1 MKTLTPPISLD
12 SRLLHLYRPLVRNL
26 ALIIGA
32 TIVLAATALIYFD
45 ERMVNSLTGRLTA
58 SSSAAVRQQLDDLRN
73 TAEEALGI
81 AVGQLA
87 RTRLGDR
94 AGRDELFGLLQP
106 YFDSYPF
113 LDSINFADAAGNEY
127 AILRQGAEWQTRF
140 VEAAAPRV
148 AHWIRRIDGQVVE
161 EWTREQTVPPAERP
175 WFRGAMQRAAG
186 EEYWT
191 RPYAF
196 LTTRE
201 AGISVSKRSG
211 RDRGGEEFVVAFNF
225 TLGAVSGFTMT
236 LRPSENGLAAVID
249 DEGRVLGLPADPR
262 FEDASVRSAAI
273 LKPIAD
279 LGLTV
284 LDTAFTARRLR
295 GGGEGIFQ
303 FRALDN
309 TSWWA
314 GFVPVRLDKD
324 RSLWA
329 VALIPESDLLGEMH
343 RLRNLILAGLGLTG
357 VLLAAGVF
365 LGSMRKIRHQVTA
378 AMEDLERR
386 LGQYQLQEKIA
397 AGGNGTVYRARHALL
412 RRPTAIKLMNPDFS
426 RDEVAR
432 RRFEHEV
439 QITSELTH
447 PNTIAVYDY
456 GHTPDGTMY
465 YVMEYLNGRTLDQV
479 LRASGPQPAGRVIH
493 ILAQMA
499 GSLAEAHGKGLIH
512 RDVKPSNAMLCE
524 RGGVF
529 DVIKVVDFGLVTEFS
544 AAAGE
549 ARDRGLLI
557 GTPLYMAP
565 EIISD
570 PGRASPASDIY
581 ALGAV
586 GYFLLTGRN
595 VFEGE
600 NAAEICA
607 KHLDEA
613 PQPPSRRAGLPVP
626 ADLEAIILQCL
637 EKQPGAR
644 PASAAE
650 VRDALLSCR
659 DAGAWTQEQAGDW
672 WRTYASIEEP
682 EEDVAVLS
690 RAEMLIALDSRAGSA
705 APRSG

>member
-26 ALIIGA
+26 VLIIAG
-32 TIVLAATALIYFD
+32 TLLLVTTALIYFD
-45 ERMVNSLTGRLTA
+45 ERMVNSLTERLTGA
-58 SSSAAVRQQLDDLRN
+58 GAETVRQQLDDIRI
-73 TAEEALGI
+73 TGEEALGT
-81 AVGQLA
+81 AVGQLS
-87 RTRLGDR
+87 RIELGDR
-94 AGRDELFGLLQP
+94 SRREELFFLLQP
-106 YFDSYPF
+106 YFGSYPI

-127 AILRQGAEWQTRF
+127 AILRQGEERLTRF
-140 VEAAAPRV
+140 VVGTAPLTANWSRRV
-148 AHWIRRIDGQVVE
+148 DGRVVE
-161 EWTREQTVPPAERP
+161 EWTREQTVPPADRP
-175 WFRGAMQRAAG
+175 WFKGALQREPG
-186 EEYWT
+186 EDYWT

-201 AGISVSKRSG
+201 PGISVSTRSRHAG
-211 RDRGGEEFVVAFNF
+211 SDAEFVVSFNF
-225 TLGAVSGFTMT
+225 TLSAVSGFTMA
-236 LRPSENGLAAVID
+236 LRPSEHGVAAVID
-249 DEGRVLGLPADPR
+249 DEGRVLGLPADAR
-262 FEDASVRSAAI
+262 FEDPTVRGAAI

-279 LGLTV
+279 LELEV
-284 LDTAFTARRLR
+284 LDTAYGARRHR

-303 FRALDN
+303 FRAPDN
-309 TSWWA
+309 SSWWA
-314 GFVPVRLDKD
+314 GFVPVALDRERD
-324 RSLWA
+324 LWG
-329 VALIPESDLLGEMH
+329 VALIPESDLLGGLH
-343 RLRNLILAGLGLTG
+343 RLRNIVIAALGLSG
-357 VLLAAGVF
+357 LLLASGVF
-365 LGSMRKIRHQVTA
+365 IASMGRIRRQVSA

-397 AGGNGTVYRARHALL
+397 SGGNGTVYRARHALL

-426 RDEVAR
+426 RDEAAR

-479 LRASGPQPAGRVIH
+479 LRLSGPLAPGRVIH
-493 ILAQMA
+493 VLAQIA
-499 GSLAEAHGKGLIH
+499 GSLAEAHRKGLIH
-512 RDVKPSNAMLCE
+512 RDIKPSNAMLCE

-544 AAAGE
+544 AAQGE
-549 ARDRGLLI
+549 SSDRGVLI

-570 PGRASPASDIY
+570 PGRASPASDLY

-607 KHLDEA
+607 KHLDEL
-613 PQPPSRRAGLPVP
+613 PEPPSRRAGVPVP
-626 ADLEAIILQCL
+626 GDLEAIILRCL
-637 EKQPGAR
+637 EKDPAAR
-644 PASAAE
+644 PAGAAE
-650 VRDALLSCR
+650 VRDALLACS
-659 DAGAWTQEQAGDW
+659 DAGAWSQDEAGAW
-672 WRTYASIEEP
+672 WRRYASIEEP
-682 EEDVAVLS
+682 DEDVGAVS

-705 APRSG
+705 QP

>member
-26 ALIIGA
+26 VLIIGT
-32 TIVLAATALIYFD
+32 TILLSAVTLIYFD
-45 ERMVNSLTGRLTA
+45 ERMVNSLTERLTA
-58 SSSAAVRQQLDDLRN
+58 SNAAAVEQQLDDLRQ

-81 AVGQLA
+81 AIGQLS

-94 AGRDELFGLLQP
+94 SRRDELFGLLQP

-113 LDSINFADAAGNEY
+113 LDSINFADASGNEY
-127 AILRQGAEWQTRF
+127 AILRQGEEWQTRF

-148 AHWIRRIDGQVVE
+148 AHWSRRVDGRVVE

-175 WFRGAMQRAAG
+175 WFKGALQRVPG
-186 EEYWT
+186 QVYWT
-191 RPYAF
+191 KPYSF

-201 AGISVSKRSG
+201 AGISVSARS
-211 RDRGGEEFVVAFNF
+211 RHDGGDAEFVVAFNF
-225 TLGAVSGFTMT
+225 TLSAVSGFTMA

-262 FEDASVRSAAI
+262 FEDASARSAAI
-273 LKPIAD
+273 LKPIAE

-284 LDTAFTARRLR
+284 LDRAFTARRLR
-295 GGGEGIFQ
+295 GGGEDIFQ
-303 FRALDN
+303 FRTSDN
-309 TSWWA
+309 ASWWA
-314 GFVPVRLDKD
+314 GFIPVRLDED

-329 VALIPESDLLGEMH
+329 VALIPESDLLGGMH
-343 RLRNLILAGLGLTG
+343 RLRNVIMAGLGLAG
-357 VLLAAGVF
+357 LLLAAGLF
-365 LGSMRKIRHQVTA
+365 LGSMRRIRRQVTA

-397 AGGNGTVYRARHALL
+397 SGGNGTVYRARHALL

-426 RDEVAR
+426 RDEAAR

-456 GHTPDGTMY
+456 GHTPDGTLY

-479 LRASGPQPAGRVIH
+479 LRASGPQPPARVIH
-493 ILAQMA
+493 ILAQIA
-499 GSLAEAHGKGLIH
+499 GSLAEAHDKGLIH
-512 RDVKPSNAMLCE
+512 RDIKPSNAILCE

-529 DVIKVVDFGLVTEFS
+529 DVIKVVDFGLVTEFTS
-544 AAAGE
+544 APGRPSE
-549 ARDRGLLI
+549 RGVLI

-570 PGRASPASDIY
+570 PGRASPASDLY
-581 ALGAV
+581 ALGAL
-586 GYFLLTGRN
+586 GYFLLAGRN

-607 KHLDEA
+607 KHLDEM
-613 PQPPSRRAGLPVP
+613 PEPPSRRAGIPVP
-626 ADLEAIILQCL
+626 ADLEAIILRCL
-637 EKQPGAR
+637 EKDPSAR
-644 PASAAE
+644 PATAAE
-650 VRDALLSCR
+650 VRDALLACA
-659 DAGAWTQEQAGDW
+659 DAGAWGQDDAGRW
-672 WRTYASIEEP
+672 WREYASIEVP
-682 EEDVAVLS
+682 EEDVAALS

-705 APRSG
+705 VP